1 MDNLKVSTLGS
12 NIITI
17 SESALKKFVSGLR
30 GEVLLKDH
38 PQYDEVRNIWNGMI
52 DKKPAIIVRCMGV
65 SDIIDCI
72 NLASENNLL
81 ISVRGGGH
89 NIAGNAVCEA
99 GLMIDLSLMRSVL
112 VDPGKKTANVSPGC
126 LLGEVDHETQRFGL
140 IVPAGIVT
148 TTGAAG
154 LTLGGGFGWTSRK
167 FGLTCDNVISYD
179 VVTSEGKFIKASENQ
194 NPELF
199 WGLKGGGGNF
209 GIVTNFEFR
218 LHGLGPQVVAGM
230 CFYPFEYAGD
240 VLNFYRQYCQE
251 IPDEVTMICVLRC
264 VPEAPAFPESEVGK
278 PMVVLGYCYSG
289 PVEQGL
295 KYAKPI
301 GEIGKPYANMIGPMR
316 FSDLQSMLDAGQP
329 KGRNYYWKAENLKP
343 LSDGCIDT
351 LIEHVS
357 GITSPTTLVALF
369 QMKGAISSVGEND
382 TAYSHRDAAI
392 ALNINAS
399 WDDPAEEK
407 THIDWTRKFWKSLQP
422 YSTGGGY
429 INFQSS
435 DEGEQRVKDTYGS
448 QKLKR
453 LTALKNEYDPGNLF
467 RLNQNIKPS
476 V

>member
-1 MDNLKVSTLGS
+1 
-12 NIITI
+12 
-17 SESALKKFVSGLR
+17 
-30 GEVLLKDH
+30 
-38 PQYDEVRNIWNGMI
+38 
-52 DKKPAIIVRCMGV
+52 
-65 SDIIDCI
+65 
-72 NLASENNLL
+72 
-81 ISVRGGGH
+81 
-89 NIAGNAVCEA
+89 
-99 GLMIDLSLMRSVL
+99 
-112 VDPGKKTANVSPGC
+112 
-126 LLGEVDHETQRFGL
+126 
-140 IVPAGIVT
+140 
-148 TTGAAG
+148 
-154 LTLGGGFGWTSRK
+154 
-167 FGLTCDNVISYD
+167 
-179 VVTSEGKFIKASENQ
+179 
-194 NPELF
+194 
-199 WGLKGGGGNF
+199 
-209 GIVTNFEFR
+209 
-218 LHGLGPQVVAGM
+218 
-230 CFYPFEYAGD
+230 
-240 VLNFYRQYCQE
+240 
-251 IPDEVTMICVLRC
+251 
-264 VPEAPAFPESEVGK
+264 
-278 PMVVLGYCYSG
+278 
-289 PVEQGL
+289 
-295 KYAKPI
+295 
-301 GEIGKPYANMIGPMR
+301 MIGPMR

-343 LSDGCIDT
+343 LSDGCIDA

-357 GITSPTTLVALF
+357 GVTSPTTLVALF